1 MIILV
6 ILLIAQAINWFF
18 NINVP
23 ENVRPPP
30 LEVHTPLFI
39 LLIISFVMIVYVYYF
54 YKFMIQLTEYKNLL
68 KVKDGT
74 LGVQNE
80 SQVSQGRNLS
90 ESTESSTS
98 LTKTMYSLNDM
109 VERLKLLFAIVLIL
123 SFFYILWFF
132 QFFIQDLTIIQIF
145 TFQTPP
151 PPPGGPF
158 MPPPPPFNRLFNYIT
173 VIALVLFFIINLRY
187 YYKWHEKTSKLKELE
202 IEIYNELNLDD

>member
-18 NINVP
+18 NINGPVI
-23 ENVRPPP
+23 VRPPP